1 MLINIGEEF
10 VISTDKTDSDYTC
23 TVTFPI
29 SKKDFQMLLLDD
41 GSLDNISFV
50 VDNDWR
56 GEDE

>member
-10 VISTDKTDSDYTC
+10 VISTQPTRDGPVC
-23 TVTFPI
+23 HVTFPI
-29 SKKDFQMLLLDD
+29 SDEDFEGFSYDLC
-41 GSLDNISFV
+41 LDNLSFV

>member
-10 VISTDKTDSDYTC
+10 VLSTDIVDDEYTC

-29 SKKDFQMLLLDD
+29 SKRDFQLLLLDD
-41 GSLDNISFV
+41 GSLYNLGFV